1 MNLKEFRHAIDRAT
15 ACIQDEEE
23 IEVFF
28 SAPCENLA
36 LAEIIVE
43 GSMSMEKGNLT
54 SGLSDQSVTFG
65 FKCV

>member
-1 MNLKEFRHAIDRAT
+1 MNLKEFKHAIDRAT
-15 ACIQDEEE
+15 SCVQDEEE

-28 SAPCENLA
+28 SGPGENLE
-36 LAEIIVE
+36 LVEIIVE
-43 GSMSMEKGNLT
+43 GSMSVEKGNLT